1 MRRSGEVEEGVRQTV
16 DNFAGGERI
25 MLAIMWVYIVFSV
38 LVGLF
43 ASKKKRSGVRWFL
56 LSLVITPLIAFI
68 IILATQKEG

>member
-1 MRRSGEVEEGVRQTV
+1 
-16 DNFAGGERI
+16 